1 MQKNNENF
9 ILRVIRYTPLL
20 FILMTSIICT
30 FYISLDYTNDLKKE
44 KIKIKDDY
52 IEFNKNVIQTNINA
66 VYNYIY
72 KKNNESRYLQK
83 KEIKEHVNYAHNM
96 MSTIYNKFK
105 DTKTK
110 SEIIL
115 LIKTVLG
122 NIETNSKTAYYFI
135 YDLNGVSVFHP
146 ISPER
151 EGKNYYYAQDI
162 NKNFI
167 IQDSIN
173 IAKQNSEGG
182 FQTWMFDKPNEKQNS
197 IQKEQEKIGFIKEF
211 KPYNW
216 FIGSGE
222 YVEDFNKKI
231 KKEIITHVKELRYKD
246 TSDIFILDKKDNFLL
261 SKSKYPNIKEINR
274 KSNFPKLYNNFKYS
288 KNNDTYIEYDY
299 LENPSNPSEK
309 ISYLKK
315 IEIFDWIIGTGF
327 NLNNLDININRKQ
340 KELEEDYKEKIFL
353 ILTLALIMTLLLL
366 TISLFLSK
374 TLKKR
379 FIEYKDNLEKQ
390 KEILLLAQE
399 VAHIGDW
406 VLDLKTNKAYWSD
419 EIIHILGLDKNDS
432 KKFGSIYF
440 KNMIIDEDK
449 PKYKKS
455 LDNCIKTAKEHR
467 CICRIK
473 RPNNDIRWIESRG
486 RLSEDKLSIMGTIQ
500 DITDNKELEIEKQQ
514 KEEILYQQSK
524 MAAMGEMLNNIAH
537 QWRQPLS
544 TISIA
549 ATGTKM
555 QKELGLLKDKDL
567 YYALTTIN
575 NSVQYLSTTIED
587 FRNFFN
593 PSNNKLSEFNIND
606 SFNKT
611 LNLVKPQFTA
621 KNIQIIQEIDD
632 FVLSSI
638 ENELVQVLINI
649 LNNARDALLLKDTQ
663 YKLIF
668 IKAYLKDN
676 ITYIEIKDNAGGIKK
691 NIMNRIFEPY
701 FTTKH
706 QSQGT
711 GIGLYMSKEIVIKHL
726 GGNIIVKN
734 EDYLFENTN
743 YSGAKFIL
751 EIPNNF

>member
-1 MQKNNENF
+1 LQKNNENF
-9 ILRVIRYTPLL
+9 ILKVIKYTPLV
-20 FILMTSIICT
+20 FILITSIICT
-30 FYISLDYTNDLKKE
+30 FYISLDYTKDLNKE
-44 KIKIKDDY
+44 KIKIKNNY
-52 IEFNKNVIQTNINA
+52 IEFNKNIIQTNIDA
-66 VYNYIY
+66 VHNYIY
-72 KKNNESRYLQK
+72 KKNNESRHLQK
-83 KEIKEHVNYAHNM
+83 EEIREHVIYAHNM

-110 SEIIL
+110 EEIIL

-135 YDLNGVSVFHP
+135 YDLNGVSIFHP

-151 EGKNYYYAQDI
+151 EGKNYYNALDI
-162 NKNFI
+162 NGNLI
-167 IQDSIN
+167 VQDSIN
-173 IAKQNSEGG
+173 IAKQNPDGG
-182 FQTWMFDKPNEKQNS
+182 FQTWMFNRPNEKQNS
-197 IQKEQEKIGFIKEF
+197 IQNEQEKIGFIKEF

-231 KKEIITHVKELRYKD
+231 KKEIITHIKELRYKD
-246 TSDIFILDKKDNFLL
+246 TSDIFILDKKGNFLL
-261 SKSKYPNIKEINR
+261 SKTKYTNVKQIN
-274 KSNFPKLYNNFKYS
+274 KNNNFSKLYNDFKYS
-288 KNNDTYIEYDY
+288 KNNNTY
-299 LENPSNPSEK
+299 LEYNYLGSEDYSSEK

-315 IEIFDWIIGTGF
+315 VKIFDWIIGTGF

-353 ILTLALIMTLLLL
+353 ILSLALIMTLLLL

-379 FIEYKDNLEKQ
+379 FIEYKENLEKQ

-419 EIIHILGLDKNDS
+419 EIICILGIDKNNS
-432 KKFGSIYF
+432 QNFGSLYF
-440 KNMIIDEDK
+440 KSMIIDEDK
-449 PKYKKS
+449 PKYKES

-473 RPNNDIRWIESRG
+473 RPNNEIRWIESRG

-500 DITDNKELEIEKQQ
+500 DITDNKELEIEKQE

-555 QKELGLLKDKDL
+555 QKELGLLADKDL

-587 FRNFFN
+587 FRDFFN

-621 KNIQIIQEIDD
+621 KNIQIIQKIDD

-649 LNNARDALLLKDTQ
+649 LNNARDALLIKDAEC
-663 YKLIF
+663 KLIF
-668 IKAYLKDN
+668 IKAYIKNN
-676 ITYIEIKDNAGGIKK
+676 ITYIEIKDNAGGINK
-691 NIMNRIFEPY
+691 NIINRIFEPY

-711 GIGLYMSKEIVIKHL
+711 GIGLYMSKEIVTKHL
-726 GGNIIVKN
+726 GGNILVYN
-734 EDYLFENTN
+734 ENYIFENTN
-743 YSGAKFIL
+743 YSGAKFKISL
-751 EIPNNF
+751 PLS